1 MEGVDLVLLLFC
13 FLFIHKIYAAEFD
26 IISDSQFLTDGDTLV
41 SQTGIF
47 ELGFFQPNNS
57 ENRYLGIWYKKI
69 SVRTVVWVA
78 NRDHPLPSASPV
90 MLKIVAPGNL
100 VLFNNMS
107 IIWSSNTTAFQN
119 ATANL
124 LDSGNLVVTDQELFG
139 NVLWQSFDYPTDT
152 LLPTMRLGKD
162 YSKGIEWRLSSW
174 KSNEDPGPGEFTW
187 EANTH
192 GYPAFELKQR
202 GVLKQRTAP
211 WTNERFT
218 FSGMLSFIVNVFITK
233 TEASYAYHIENN
245 TSILSRL
252 TLNSSGK
259 IVSTVWAEESKTW
272 QRVLEFPNNICDNYN
287 ICGAY
292 GSCST
297 VNMGEKSCACLDEYR
312 FLPRDD
318 DRSGGCVRRTPLD
331 CRNGSEGFIKYS
343 KIKLPDSQNAWFNTS
358 MSLEECEAKCLQNCS
373 CMAYTDTNII
383 GEGSTGCLMWF
394 NDLIDIRVSTVTGRD
409 IFVRIA
415 SSQIGSSNS
424 SSDPAGSSNPTA
436 KKKGGSKTKI
446 ILLVLFPGF
455 LLIGFS
461 ITLLWYARVKKNKAG
476 SMVNGKLLDVSESQE
491 AMELPIFS
499 FSRISNATTRFSLD
513 NKIGEGGFGPVY
525 KGVLEEGLE
534 IAVKRLSRSSSQG
547 VDEFK
552 NEVIC
557 ISKLQHRNLVKLL
570 GCCIQGDEK
579 LLIYEYMPNGSL
591 DSFIFDK
598 TKGMLLDWTKRFDI
612 IKGISIGLVYLHRD
626 SRLRIIHRDLKAS
639 NILLDVHMNPKISDF
654 GMARSFG
661 GNETQANTERVVGTY
676 GYMSPEYALDG
687 LFSIKSDV
695 FSFGVLLLEIVSG
708 KRNRGFI
715 QPENQNNLIG
725 HTWSL
730 HNDGRSMELIDAN
743 LVESCNPSEV
753 SRLIQVGLLC
763 VQNNA
768 GDRPNMPSVIQMLD
782 GEGVLPQPKQPA
794 FFIENDLLLIAN
806 FSSSTRAGGSLN
818 GLTITE
824 DTLGHMAERRQ
835 VTFLKLWSFEE
846 LKHLPVLS
854 HRLQE
859 TCFGH
864 LLEVKH
870 LLQYMK
876 DQTLD
881 FTATPKASGHE
892 KRKLAEK
899 PIEYSFTYGYEEI
912 VVLLTSTTHLDQFS
926 LAQSGHLSLGPAKGC
941 VFRDV
946 LNFQAG
952 KPVELSL
959 MARKRWVSNFTANGP
974 HGMLGLKRLQGFL
987 RLLLLRNGSRIGI
1000 NKWYQS
1006 FALRNFDLEDM
1017 ELEFTKIKREVVY
1030 CKVSHTQTGF
1040 GGNAATKK
1048 TQKTLLKQQYENFS
1062 ATSAESLDSIFS
1074 RV

>member
-1 MEGVDLVLLLFC
+1 MEGLDLVLLLFC

-69 SVRTVVWVA
+69 SVRTVVWLA

-107 IIWSSNTTAFQN
+107 IIWSSNTTASQN

-461 ITLLWYARVKKNKAG
+461 ITLLWYARVKKNKAD

-676 GYMSPEYALDG
+676 QMYLALRSVPYWR
-687 LFSIKSDV
+687 L
-695 FSFGVLLLEIVSG
+695 
-708 KRNRGFI
+708 
-715 QPENQNNLIG
+715 
-725 HTWSL
+725 
-730 HNDGRSMELIDAN
+730 SMELIDAN

-782 GEGVLPQPKQPA
+782 GEETDEVLQ
-794 FFIENDLLLIAN
+794 NDDHEEIGEILGFVKVKVKESKEGIGTQQIGN
-806 FSSSTRAGGSLN
+806 EQNNTKGTPSSNPNNVIPT
-818 GLTITE
+818 
-824 DTLGHMAERRQ
+824 
-835 VTFLKLWSFEE
+835 
-846 LKHLPVLS
+846 PV
-854 HRLQE
+854 QE
-859 TCFGH
+859 F
-864 LLEVKH
+864 VIF
-870 LLQYMK
+870 
-876 DQTLD
+876 D
-881 FTATPKASGHE
+881 
-892 KRKLAEK
+892 
-899 PIEYSFTYGYEEI
+899 EEI
-912 VVLLTSTTHLDQFS
+912 VTEGSKKWE
-926 LAQSGHLSLGPAKGC
+926 LSACGYFVGYRMSIQELRYHIYRMWSK
-941 VFRDV
+941 FRLKHV
-946 LNFQAG
+946 LNNGNGVFVFKFDNKQG
-952 KPVELSL
+952 IQSVIESGPWIVNSKPMVVQKWDPSVNLDKKEPTTLPLWIKMMSPPL
-959 MARKRWVSNFTANGP
+959 EAWSNK
-974 HGMLGLKRLQGFL
+974 GMSALA
-987 RLLLLRNGSRIGI
+987 SRIGSRLIIDAMTTRMCTQGIGSLGYARMLVEAKVGKVFRHSDSKCPRSKPKEPVHEEAKDGEGFI
-1000 NKWYQS
+1000 NVGRKKDRKPIRKDVN
-1006 FALRNFDLEDM
+1006 AGEGLNKENNK
-1017 ELEFTKIKREVVY
+1017 EEFSTPI
-1030 CKVSHTQTGF
+1030 Q
-1040 GGNAATKK
+1040 
-1048 TQKTLLKQQYENFS
+1048 TQKKIWKVDETVMHDVRNTANKFSVLQDIEDDSLLGII
-1062 ATSAESLDSIFS
+1062 T
-1074 RV
+1074 